1 MIPRQASQ
9 RCFDLHSL
17 IARDD
22 EYFFQMCFSF
32 YLSSFE
38 NFFSF
43 RQFSLENIFTGL
55 VSF

>member
-1 MIPRQASQ
+1 MIPWQASQ

-32 YLSSFE
+32 SLSSFE
-38 NFFSF
+38 NFSF